1 MATVAKTVYYAWPML
16 TASIAPAT
24 LTGSG
29 ANEFY
34 TITASLR
41 TKTMYFPETSSR
53 VFKSVGL
60 DIGWM
65 DGLSVVQSIFGYGID
80 LKVSGSNISSSY
92 NYLSNTAADAN
103 VFLNTGE
110 NIAVLFGPYDF
121 TNYFN
126 TNISS
131 LSSSVDLDLTI
142 YWRTTSSIGASNT
155 SSAAFNYTSK
165 LFATYEHEDT
175 DTTYIKTAIIP
186 LNSPTSSISTSTNLI
201 LGRIDS
207 IPILSGSGGFL
218 PESNIVIRDYFME
231 IEGNE
236 TTALSTNF
244 NITSSITSSTSNYIT
259 NFGLIQRALTS
270 DRFDRFIWNIPTSS
284 LPDLTVSHSFGM
296 NTAQSSNAFRHV
308 CPTLYVTYEYNKTNT
323 NRILNT
329 VLLPQFINSP
339 IGYSVESSASF
350 VDRTFR
356 ILDSNLELR
365 QSALRLNWGDNSS
378 VGTMRIKTG
387 NQSDY
392 KIYNDNGGAICGM
405 KNLQHRIDNEAEFGS
420 GLDIVRGLN
429 QISSSIFT
437 TSTSIFATNVNGL
450 YILNYHSDVPSTG
463 IDNSTKY
470 HIFND
475 RTFTSTI
482 NPVALLYTSSIP
494 LTNSGS
500 TYIIGQGSIF
510 YTPTVGSQAYNFD
523 TKIKTGEKNGLG
535 YENIYSDMIVT
546 DAELGS
552 TYSTLGYGDYFARYL
567 EAPFSTYLDP
577 WKERQFRVLTI
588 GVRYGLQR
596 FVNISKYSYPLSGSI
611 FNYDGDGSGYTVNI
625 YDAVNDSLLYTL
637 TTTTGGKF
645 NTTWYD
651 NTNLMYARVTDTS
664 KYGISDRVT
673 VTGSMNVYL
682 TPFEYGYS
690 SI

>member
-34 TITASLR
+34 TITASLG

-65 DGLSVVQSIFGYGID
+65 DGLSIAQSIFGYKID
-80 LKVSGSNISSSY
+80 LAVNNSIVTASY
-92 NYLSNTAADAN
+92 DYLATTNADTSIIG
-103 VFLNTGE
+103 NTGE
-110 NIAVLFGPYDF
+110 NAAMLLSPYDF
-121 TNYFN
+121 TDYFN
-126 TNISS
+126 TNISP
-131 LSSSVDLDLTI
+131 LSSSVDLNLTI

-186 LNSPTSSISTSTNLI
+186 LNSPTSSLSTSGNLI
-201 LGRIDS
+201 LGRIDD

-218 PESNIVIRDYFME
+218 PESDIVIRDYFVE

-236 TTALSTNF
+236 TAITSTSF
-244 NITSSITSSTSNYIT
+244 NITSSITSSTANFVT
-259 NFGLIQRALTS
+259 DFGLIQKTLNS
-270 DRFDRFIWNIPTSS
+270 DRFDRFIWSIPTSS
-284 LPDLTVSHSFGM
+284 LPNLAASHSFGM
-296 NTAQSSNAFRHV
+296 NNGQVSTTFRHI
-308 CPTLYVTYEYNKTNT
+308 CPTVYVTYEYNKTNT

-339 IGYSVESSASF
+339 IGFTVESSASF

-356 ILDSNLELR
+356 ILDSNLELK
-365 QSALRLNWGDNSS
+365 QSALKLNWNDNSNIS
-378 VGTMRIKTG
+378 QIRIKVG
-387 NQSDY
+387 AQSAF
-392 KIYNDNGGAICGM
+392 KFYNDNGGAICGM
-405 KNLQHRIDNEAEFGS
+405 KNVQHRIDSEAEFGP
-420 GLDIVRGLN
+420 GINLIRGSN
-429 QISSSIFT
+429 EISASLYTVGNIY
-437 TSTSIFATNVNGL
+437 ATNVSGY
-450 YILNYHSDVPSTG
+450 YILNYHSDVPSIG

-470 HIFND
+470 HVFSD
-475 RTFTSTI
+475 RTFPRAPNAITT
-482 NPVALLYTSSIP
+482 VYTSSIL

-510 YTPTVGSQAYNFD
+510 YTPTVGSQAYNLD
-523 TKIKTGEKNGLG
+523 TKIKTSEKNGLG

-546 DAELGS
+546 DTELGS

-567 EAPFSTYLDP
+567 EAPSSTYLNP
-577 WKERQFRVLTI
+577 WNERQFRVLTI
-588 GVRYGLQR
+588 GVRFGLQR
-596 FVNISKYSYPLSGSI
+596 FVNISKYTYPLSGSI
-611 FNYDGDGSGYTVNI
+611 FNYDGDGSGYIVNI

-637 TTTTGGKF
+637 TTTPGGKF
-645 NTTWYD
+645 STTWYD
-651 NTNLMYARVTDTS
+651 DTNLMYARVTDTS